1 MLTFGHFK
9 ISVVCVDFL
18 FLIFKLEQNDGIFG
32 AAVLDI
38 D

>member
-18 FLIFKLEQNDGIFG
+18 FLKLEQNDGIFG